1 MILAF
6 LLVVVVNSEIVS
18 DDNMLFRDVYR
29 CNFFAWAIES
39 GRWHPE
45 SRFYK
50 YRRYQ
55 EGVTAYCIPR
65 RVRDNVKFYD

>member
-6 LLVVVVNSEIVS
+6 LLVVIVDKEIVS
-18 DDNMLFRDVYR
+18 DDDMLFRDVYR

-39 GRWHPE
+39 GRHTDK
-45 SRFYK
+45 RFYNW
-50 YRRYQ
+50 RRQ
-55 EGVTAYCIPR
+55 ENVTAYCIPK